1 MEDFLMP
8 TRLVEKEV
16 LNPLADVEVD
26 NIDLNPFPDD
36 FERVALVDNTK
47 PGADMILATLK
58 KALGNRVF
66 FELKKPAGAP
76 ATRHQLEKAASAELA
91 ILALADCGS
100 CTSWVVLDA
109 IRLEEMGIPTIS
121 IISDHFTPFARKL
134 ASTYGLEDLR
144 LLEVEHPIAGLADDE
159 VEEKAFKIIPALK
172 YLLQI
177 P

>member
-1 MEDFLMP
+1 MP
-8 TRLVEKEV
+8 FKLVEKEV
-16 LNPLADVEVD
+16 LNPLGDVETKR
-26 NIDLNPFPDD
+26 IDLNPFPDD

-47 PGADMILATLK
+47 PGADLILATLK
-58 KALGNRVF
+58 EALGNRVF
-66 FELKKPAGAP
+66 IEVEKPAGAP
-76 ATRHQLEKAASAELA
+76 ATPDLLISAASAELA

-109 IRLEEMGIPTIS
+109 IRLEEMGVPTIS
-121 IISDHFTPFARKL
+121 ICSDHFTPFAREL
-134 ASTYGLEDLR
+134 ASAHGMDDLR
-144 LLEVEHPIAGLADDE
+144 LLEVEHPIAGFSPDE

>member
-1 MEDFLMP
+1 MSP
-8 TRLVEKEV
+8 RLVEKKV
-16 LNPLADVEVD
+16 LNPLADVEAD
-26 NIDLNPFPDD
+26 KIDLNPFPDD

-47 PGADMILATLK
+47 PGAGIILTTLK
-58 KALGNRVF
+58 EALGNRIFV
-66 FELKKPAGAP
+66 EVKKPAGAP
-76 ATRHQLEKAASAELA
+76 ATRDQLEQTASAELA

-121 IISDHFTPFARKL
+121 IISDHFTPFAREL
-134 ASTYGLEDLR
+134 ASAYGLDDLR
-144 LLEVEHPIAGLADDE
+144 LLEVEHPIAGRSDDE
-159 VEEKAFKIIPALK
+159 VEEKALRIIPALK

>member
-1 MEDFLMP
+1 MSPKLEE
-8 TRLVEKEV
+8 REV
-16 LNPLADVEVD
+16 LNPLADVNVAR
-26 NIDLNPFPDD
+26 IDLNPFPDD

-47 PGADMILATLK
+47 PGADVTLTTLK
-58 KALGNRVF
+58 EALGNRVF
-66 FELKKPAGAP
+66 KEVKKPAGAP
-76 ATRHQLEKAASAELA
+76 ATRNQLEKAASAELA

-109 IRLEEMGIPTIS
+109 VRLEEMGVPTIS

-134 ASTYGLEDLR
+134 ASAYGLDDLR
-144 LLEVEHPIAGLADDE
+144 FLEVKHPIAGLSDDE
-159 VEEKAFKIIPALK
+159 VEEKVLKLIPALK